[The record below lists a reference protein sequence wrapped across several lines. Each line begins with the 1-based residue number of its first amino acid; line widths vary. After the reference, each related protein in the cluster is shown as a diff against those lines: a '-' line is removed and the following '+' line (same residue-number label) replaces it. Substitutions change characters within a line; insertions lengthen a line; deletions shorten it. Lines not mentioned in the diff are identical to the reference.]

1 MGYKHSKCASKNL
14 FSWKMDSEF
23 SVKALSKNGHL
34 YRFKIDCPNQFS
46 LNRIVINDEP
56 LVYLQDAD
64 PDVIR
69 CYVPDSSRPVEAIF
83 VGNIA
88 IAKGEI
94 PWITV
99 NVDLNIEEEIKIQSC
114 TDTRSKKD
122 IKGKKQSKFLRL
134 KK

>member
-1 MGYKHSKCASKNL
+1 MRIKNL

-69 CYVPDSSRPVEAIF
+69 CYVPDSSNPVEAIF
-83 VGNIA
+83 IGSSA

-99 NVDLNIEEEIKIQSC
+99 NVDLTIEEESIKTQSHP
-114 TDTRSKKD
+114 RKIKNK
-122 IKGKKQSKFLRL
+122 IKGEKISKFLKL